1 MRRILS
7 PLIALTMLFI
17 APAGLLADEEPPPL
31 GTLPMEEASEGWIL
45 LFDGQT
51 TFGWNI
57 KGPARVTD
65 GALVLGGS
73 SDVTAQTNSEFC
85 CFDLTFQYYTPA
97 KGAVL
102 VLNGQR
108 VDLPPSE
115 KQRSWTQVAVHV
127 EMQGEDRIISV
138 AFPADDKPTTA
149 QDLPAQKGAARTPIT
164 FQMPARGQLALRDIK
179 LKPLAMK
186 SLFNG
191 KNLDGWYIVPGQKSK
206 FTVTPKGE
214 LNIKDGGGEIQT
226 EGQWADFIL
235 QLDVFSNGKSLNS
248 GIFFRA
254 LPRKFWQG
262 YEAQI
267 RNEWDG
273 YSPDPERAKR
283 KEDRTKPHDIG
294 TGGIYNRQPAR
305 KVVSNDK
312 EWFTYTVLAHGNHI
326 ALWVNG
332 YQTADYFDNDKDAD
346 TARKGRF
353 LGKGA
358 ISLQG
363 HDPTTDLSFRNIR
376 LQELPPAKK

>member
-1 MRRILS
+1 
-7 PLIALTMLFI
+7 
-17 APAGLLADEEPPPL
+17 
-31 GTLPMEEASEGWIL
+31 
-45 LFDGQT
+45 
-51 TFGWNI
+51 
-57 KGPARVTD
+57 
-65 GALVLGGS
+65 
-73 SDVTAQTNSEFC
+73 
-85 CFDLTFQYYTPA
+85 
-97 KGAVL
+97 
-102 VLNGQR
+102 
-108 VDLPPSE
+108 
-115 KQRSWTQVAVHV
+115 
-127 EMQGEDRIISV
+127 
-138 AFPADDKPTTA
+138 
-149 QDLPAQKGAARTPIT
+149 
-164 FQMPARGQLALRDIK
+164 
-179 LKPLAMK
+179 KPLAMK